1 MDGVHTSHIIW
12 IIGDVISVKV
22 GQDERNIEESR
33 KYSQQR
39 GKTLEKV
46 PSIPPGISGVLYQ
59 DVQSSKPTR
68 KGVATHI
75 RPM

>member
-1 MDGVHTSHIIW
+1 MDGVHTSHIIC

-22 GQDERNIEESR
+22 GQDERDIEESR

-46 PSIPPGISGVLYQ
+46 PSIPPVISGVL
-59 DVQSSKPTR
+59 
-68 KGVATHI
+68 
-75 RPM
+75 